1 LVLPARVVE
10 LYGTEIPI
18 KGVDVDY
25 IGTLWDRFPQLSEA
39 AASGNITPR
48 AILALGPD
56 VAGAFIAAG
65 TGAGG
70 DAKAEAVARALPLGD
85 KLALMGHILEMTMP
99 RGPGPF
105 VEDFVRIMSAL
116 GMISPTPASD
126 GSAES
131 SGK

>member
-1 LVLPARVVE
+1 LVLPARVIE

-18 KGVDVDY
+18 TGVDVDY

-39 AASGNITPR
+39 AASGDISPR
-48 AILALGPD
+48 AIIALGPD

-70 DAKAEAVARALPLGD
+70 DAKAEAVARALTLGD
-85 KLALMGHILEMTMP
+85 KLLLIGHILEMTMP
-99 RGPGPF
+99 RGLGPLA
-105 VEDFVRIMSAL
+105 EDFVRIMSVF
-116 GMISPTPASD
+116 GMTFRAPAND
-126 GSAES
+126 GSVES